1 MQSKI
6 SIKRILIFFSFF
18 VTSTL
23 IILIGIKLFSNSKSV
38 ENNIEYIN
46 YKDLKIVS
54 QYEDYVLAV
63 DKQYSE
69 TQTYAIYKNVEY
81 DDFVKIFPLKYSGFT
96 LEDRYI
102 YWDDNK
108 IYFFCTETAE
118 IYDLSNGN
126 LLKSLSMYKIHNNQV
141 GSFVRVLGADKEN
154 IYYEYLHNSEYYYA
168 CVDFEL
174 KDVKSVTRE
183 EIDSLQLR
191 KGKTA

>member
-81 DDFVKIFPLKYSGFT
+81 DDFVKIFPLKYQ
-96 LEDRYI
+96 I
-102 YWDDNK
+102 Y
-108 IYFFCTETAE
+108 
-118 IYDLSNGN
+118 
-126 LLKSLSMYKIHNNQV
+126 
-141 GSFVRVLGADKEN
+141 
-154 IYYEYLHNSEYYYA
+154 
-168 CVDFEL
+168 
-174 KDVKSVTRE
+174 
-183 EIDSLQLR
+183 
-191 KGKTA
+191 